1 MPKDE
6 KNPKLRMAIG
16 GPSDVETREEWKGRR
31 MAETEVGNLNRAE
44 KISPNPV
51 NEEKNKKF
59 KEQKEK
65 EQMLERIKEQKK
77 YKRDPYGDA

>member
-1 MPKDE
+1 MPNYK
-6 KNPKLRMAIG
+6 KMKMAIG
-16 GPSDVETREEWKGRR
+16 GPSDVETREEYKGRR
-31 MAETEVGNLNRAE
+31 MAETEAGNLNRME

-51 NEEKNKKF
+51 NEEKNKRF

-65 EQMLERIKEQKK
+65 EQMRERIKEQKK